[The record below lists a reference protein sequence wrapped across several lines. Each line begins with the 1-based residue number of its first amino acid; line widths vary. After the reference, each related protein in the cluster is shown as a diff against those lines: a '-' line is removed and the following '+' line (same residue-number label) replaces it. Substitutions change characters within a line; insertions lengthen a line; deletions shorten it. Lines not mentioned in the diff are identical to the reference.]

1 MLQKGKLWFLIA
13 DGRRARVLVE
23 AKRGAV
29 LEEPAEWV
37 FVIGDEDRY
46 TPQDR
51 PARAFDS
58 TGAGRHAMDGGRN
71 LHEQEEVNFLTRVA
85 TRISDAEKQGAFEHL
100 VIAAPPRALGLL
112 RPLLSDLARARV
124 RADLAK
130 DVLSEEPPRLRE
142 RLRDALL
149 NV

>member
-1 MLQKGKLWFLIA
+1 MLQQGKVWFLIA

-23 AKRGAV
+23 AKRGAT

-37 FVIGDEDRY
+37 LSISDEDRY
-46 TPQDR
+46 APQDR

-58 TGAGRHAMDGGRN
+58 MGSSRHAMDGGRN
-71 LHEQEEVNFLTRVA
+71 LHEQEEVNFLTRLSA
-85 TRISDAEKQGAFEHL
+85 RISDAEKNGAFEHL

-112 RPLLSDLARARV
+112 RSLISDSARARV

-130 DVLSEEPPRLRE
+130 DVLAEDAPRLRE
-142 RLRDALL
+142 RLHEVLL
-149 NV
+149 NA